1 MKSLTRAIL
10 FVAILNLLAVLVGA
24 GWLFSSGRLNKARV
38 LSVTELFDQPVSVEE
53 AELKAEQAKI
63 DKELAEQEKP
73 LPELALNTQERN
85 LVRVE
90 MTQVDRQRLER
101 MKREVKNLQETLR
114 KERKL
119 VIADRLAFE
128 EEKIGFAQM
137 RKRLSDLEGGKQFK
151 KSLSTLSGLKSKDAK
166 SLLSTLLTQQ
176 KDEEVI
182 SYLSAMEDRTRTA
195 IITEFIKAGED
206 QLAANLLESL
216 RMRGLET
223 TPSDETNQ

>member
-10 FVAILNLLAVLVGA
+10 FVAIFNLLAVFVGA

-38 LSVTELFDQPVSVEE
+38 QSVTKLFDQPVAVEE
-53 AELKAEQAKI
+53 AKLKTEQAKI
-63 DKELAEQEKP
+63 DKELDEQEKP

-151 KSLSTLSGLKSKDAK
+151 KSLSTLSGLKPKDAK

-216 RMRGLET
+216 RMRGLEAA
-223 TPSDETNQ
+223 PSDETNQ